1 VVPRT
6 SIEVDDQS
14 GRRLAMV
21 PSGVTLGELVN
32 GLNALGVGPRDLITI
47 LQAIKAAGA
56 LQADIEIM

>member
-1 VVPRT
+1 
-6 SIEVDDQS
+6 
-14 GRRLAMV
+14 MV

-56 LQADIEIM
+56 LQAEIEIM